1 MNPMRKFDEITDAWC
16 REFKCFSL
24 NGGEI
29 NSPADEEIMDLVYS
43 NIERALLIVLEIV
56 DCKISNDALA
66 YLGAQHFEEICV
78 HSGPPLFASLTD
90 IQLMAVKQLLP
101 HVWWERVP
109 DDTKMYLGRFNTELS
124 Q

>member
-1 MNPMRKFDEITDAWC
+1 MRKPDEITDAWC

-29 NSPADEEIMDLVYS
+29 NSPADEELMDLVYS
-43 NIERALLIVLEIV
+43 NIELALLIVLEIV
-56 DCKISNDALA
+56 DCKISDDALG

-78 HSGPPLFASLTD
+78 HGSKTLFASLTD
-90 IQLMAVKQLLP
+90 KQLSAVKQLLP
-101 HVWWERVP
+101 HVWWGRVHA
-109 DDTKMYLGRFNTELS
+109 DMKMYLGRLNTELP